1 MSIPPFPYSVPESAP
16 ADPILREFYPEFV
29 GRWLADLTAQWPEI
43 VERNDVEE
51 LYRFGHTIK
60 GSFQQFGL
68 KELSGIGKDIMTA
81 SSDND
86 WTTASFYVNGLTRI
100 LQVLQQRNNTTEPG
114 TLS

>member
-1 MSIPPFPYSVPESAP
+1 VSIPPFPYLVPESVP

-29 GRWLADLTAQWPEI
+29 NRWLVDLTTQWPEI
-43 VERNDVEE
+43 VERNDAEE

-68 KELSGIGKDIMTA
+68 KELSAIGKDIMTS

-86 WTTASFYVNGLTRI
+86 WTTASYYVHGLTKI
-100 LQVLQQRNNTTEPG
+100 LQVLQQRNNTTDPEG
-114 TLS
+114 LS